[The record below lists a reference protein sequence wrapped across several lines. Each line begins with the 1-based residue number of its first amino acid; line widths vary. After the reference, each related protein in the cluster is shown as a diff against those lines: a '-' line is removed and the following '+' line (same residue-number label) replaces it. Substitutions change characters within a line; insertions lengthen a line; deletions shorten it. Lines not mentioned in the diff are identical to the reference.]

1 MTVAV
6 IQARMGST
14 RLPGKVLRPISGK
27 PLIGH
32 LLDRLRPS
40 KLVDQFVV
48 ATTSTPE
55 DDVLATWCTSQH
67 ITCFRGSDWD
77 VLDRFYQA
85 CLSLPETPQHVLRI
99 CCDNPL
105 HHYTVMDEVIRNY
118 FHYGVDYCSN
128 SNYEPLYLEDGFD
141 TEICSFAALKK
152 AWTEAKMLSER
163 EHVTP
168 YIKQSPAFSK
178 YWRKTNAHYMF
189 KLSVDTDADRLM
201 TERIFGCFPDPV
213 KFGMQDVIDLL
224 QSHPEIRN
232 INKESRINEG
242 YAKSLREDRQVY
254 E

>member
-1 MTVAV
+1 MICA
-6 IQARMGST
+6 ILQARMGST
-14 RLPGKVLRPISGK
+14 RLPGKVLTPIAGK
-27 PLIGH
+27 ALIAH
-32 LLDRLRPS
+32 MTDRLKKSRYVS
-40 KLVDQFVV
+40 HFIV
-48 ATTSTPE
+48 ATTTNPE
-55 DDVLATWCTSQH
+55 DDALAKWCEESG
-67 ITCFRGSDWD
+67 IPCFRGSDWD

-85 CLSLPETPQHVLRI
+85 CVSLPETPQHVVRI

-105 HHYTVMDEVIRNY
+105 HHHATMDEVIRNY

-141 TEICSFAALKK
+141 TEICSFAALEK

-178 YWRKTNAHYMF
+178 YWRKTNDQYTF
-189 KLSVDTDADRLM
+189 KLSVDTESDRLM
-201 TERIFGCFPDPV
+201 TERIFGSFPDPLSFDM
-213 KFGMQDVIDLL
+213 KDVIYLL

-232 INKESRINEG
+232 INKESSINEG